1 MTYLVAAFVAVWL
14 LITLYLVYVGQ
25 RQRSLEQDLQ
35 SLQEML
41 AERGKAVK
49 R

>member
-35 SLQEML
+35 SLREML
-41 AERGKAVK
+41 AERGKTVK

>member
-1 MTYLVAAFVAVWL
+1 MTYLVVAFVAVWL
-14 LITLYLVYVGQ
+14 LITLYMVYVGQ

-41 AERGKAVK
+41 AERGRSAK

>member
-14 LITLYLVYVGQ
+14 LITLYMVYVGQ

-41 AERGKAVK
+41 AERSRSTK

>member
-41 AERGKAVK
+41 AERGKTVK